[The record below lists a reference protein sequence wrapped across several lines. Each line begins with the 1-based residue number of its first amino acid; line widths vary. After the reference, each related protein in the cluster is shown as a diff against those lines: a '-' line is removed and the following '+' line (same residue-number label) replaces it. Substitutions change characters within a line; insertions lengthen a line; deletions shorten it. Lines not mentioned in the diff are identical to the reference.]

1 MAGSR
6 RYFGYETDDDVVLA
20 IDQDE
25 SNAESAALGFGS
37 VPGAV
42 AERPELR
49 IKSTQTFPIE
59 PRYILA
65 ERTDA
70 DGRTIK
76 RKFQVGSTGAG
87 TVWAPQVV
95 VATISG
101 QTWTITA
108 KVGEVR
114 HYIAF
119 ADTGLIDGDVDN
131 NVAAGPG

>member
-6 RYFGYETDDDVVLA
+6 RFFGYTTDDGVVLA
-20 IDQDE
+20 VDQDE
-25 SNAESAALGFGS
+25 SNAESAALGFSS

-49 IKSTQTFPIE
+49 YKSTSDFPIQL
-59 PRYILA
+59 RYILA

-70 DGRTIK
+70 DGRTVK
-76 RKFQVGSTGAG
+76 RKFHVGSTGSG
-87 TVWAPQVV
+87 TVWQPQVV

-131 NVAAGPG
+131 NVAAGP

>member
-6 RYFGYETDDDVVLA
+6 RFFGYTTDDGTVLA
-20 IDQDE
+20 VDQDE
-25 SNAESAALGFGS
+25 SNAESASLGFSS

-49 IKSTQTFPIE
+49 YKSTSEFPIGL
-59 PRYILA
+59 RYILA
-65 ERTDA
+65 ERNDA
-70 DGRTIK
+70 DGRTVK
-76 RKFQVGSTGAG
+76 RKFHVGSTGTG
-87 TVWAPQVV
+87 TVWQPQVV
-95 VATISG
+95 VATIGG

-119 ADTGLIDGDVDN
+119 ADTGLIDTDVDQ
-131 NVAAGPG
+131 NVAAGP